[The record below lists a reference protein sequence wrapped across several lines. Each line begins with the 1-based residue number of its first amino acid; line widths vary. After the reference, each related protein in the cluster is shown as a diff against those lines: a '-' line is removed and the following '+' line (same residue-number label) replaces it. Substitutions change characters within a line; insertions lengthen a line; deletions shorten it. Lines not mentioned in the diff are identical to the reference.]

1 MRGQTLHALPGLT
14 EELGFESEWHFNRHG
29 WWRTF
34 FQQGGLTPE
43 QGRLASGLLGQDFE
57 PKGVKP
63 GLSLTTVVTRIVE
76 IIP

>member
-1 MRGQTLHALPGLT
+1 MVENIFPA
-14 EELGFESEWHFNRHG
+14 
-29 WWRTF
+29 
-34 FQQGGLTPE
+34 GGLTPE